1 MGLASAMA
9 GDLVTGAVEG
19 DNGDGARALHDQPW
33 PEPDQA
39 ALAQDS
45 VELIVQVNGKLRGR
59 VRVPSGA
66 DESVARA
73 AALADA
79 DVQRF
84 MGGVTPKRV
93 VYVAGKL
100 VNIVL

>member
-1 MGLASAMA
+1 
-9 GDLVTGAVEG
+9 V
-19 DNGDGARALHDQPW
+19 
-33 PEPDQA
+33 PDPA
-39 ALAQDS
+39 ALAQDT

-66 DESVARA
+66 DESVARS

-84 MGGVTPKRV
+84 MGGVSPRRV

-100 VNIVL
+100 VNIVV